1 MSESGVLVANN
12 PDGVVLRGSRG
23 HRVPHLGM
31 VRRRVFGLGK
41 GRVVDWRYN
50 LWLRPRLSLS
60 THADHHDRH
69 DKRVRD
75 ERSEL
80 VVRAGLGRDGREHRR
95 RGRERVGVSVVRGS
109 LRERVVGGRRGAG
122 LGSSL

>member
-31 VRRRVFGLGK
+31 VYRRVFGLGK

-60 THADHHDRH
+60 THADHHDAMTRITAPITAPPMMTP
-69 DKRVRD
+69 
-75 ERSEL
+75 RSPPSFPLALL
-80 VVRAGLGRDGREHRR
+80 VPAVGLADGLA
-95 RGRERVGVSVVRGS
+95 VGLAVGLADTQSASQTPPGS
-109 LRERVVGGRRGAG
+109 
-122 LGSSL
+122 